1 MNDGVD
7 TDKDNNDI
15 TPFKNILNEFY
26 SRDVS
31 KKVHSSYL
39 TKAKK
44 GKFTGCLAPFGYMK
58 SAEDRNLLV
67 PDPETAWIVQKIY
80 QWAAEGH
87 GPNYIRRRLEDEK
100 IPTPCWWNRKKGLRN
115 HVTKWEKEDPE
126 NGRYIWDFTT
136 IKEILINPAYLG
148 SIASQKTY
156 YRFKTG
162 WLKDKK
168 PEEWIV
174 VENMHEPL
182 VDADTYAL
190 VQEKVKTR
198 KRADAFGNYGIF
210 AGLVKCGECGSTMN
224 ARVANN
230 KAHNRILTCAKYN
243 KYGVKHCSQHR
254 LEYDVLYQ
262 IVLKQIRTYAA
273 LALQD
278 EESVMAELKLNCHTE
293 DESEKEQILSRISG
307 DRKRLEELERMVDRL
322 YEDRIAGRINDAN
335 FDRMIQKVQTEQDTL
350 QKKVDLANA
359 RLEEESRVQEDN
371 SKWLA
376 LIRKYADI
384 TKLDREMLHLLIS
397 QIVVHEDI
405 IDGKRDI
412 TAEIHFNFMAQPGSI
427 AVENQIKAAN

>member
-1 MNDGVD
+1 
-7 TDKDNNDI
+7 
-15 TPFKNILNEFY
+15 
-26 SRDVS
+26 
-31 KKVHSSYL
+31 
-39 TKAKK
+39 
-44 GKFTGCLAPFGYMK
+44 
-58 SAEDRNLLV
+58 
-67 PDPETAWIVQKIY
+67 
-80 QWAAEGH
+80 
-87 GPNYIRRRLEDEK
+87 
-100 IPTPCWWNRKKGLRN
+100 
-115 HVTKWEKEDPE
+115 
-126 NGRYIWDFTT
+126 
-136 IKEILINPAYLG
+136 
-148 SIASQKTY
+148 
-156 YRFKTG
+156 
-162 WLKDKK
+162 
-168 PEEWIV
+168 
-174 VENMHEPL
+174 
-182 VDADTYAL
+182 
-190 VQEKVKTR
+190 
-198 KRADAFGNYGIF
+198 
-210 AGLVKCGECGSTMN
+210 MN

-243 KYGVKHCSQHR
+243 KYGVNHCSQHR
-254 LEYDVLYQ
+254 LEYNALYQ

-307 DRKRLEELERMVDRL
+307 DKKRLEKLERMVDRL

-384 TKLDREMLHLLIS
+384 TELDREMLHLLIS